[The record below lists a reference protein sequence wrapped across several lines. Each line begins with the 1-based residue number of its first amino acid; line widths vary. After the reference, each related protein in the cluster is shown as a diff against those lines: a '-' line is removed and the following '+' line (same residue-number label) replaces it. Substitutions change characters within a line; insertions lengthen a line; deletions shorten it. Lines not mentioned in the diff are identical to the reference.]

1 MRVVVNCL
9 RTSCRG
15 FGLATVLLVG
25 LFLAVLLTVL
35 VGANLSTL
43 SVVRHSEG
51 TVIARGAAES
61 ALARAIY
68 EIKSNPAF
76 GKNGES
82 ITFRPQPADRELAD
96 IQFDPASAEEAGVPA
111 SINNLDN
118 AESVPDG
125 MGGVVP
131 ARTVRLF
138 SVGRYGDDH
147 RTVMLDLHIPP
158 YPYAVATEGTFESLG
173 DLSLTGLSPDTGE
186 KVPGDIATNGTGSTS
201 LKLGPRTEISGDA
214 ISEGGIDVSS
224 DSVTIDGEVKPYSK
238 HSDIPRIQL
247 TDFDPRKMTAGGDT
261 TNLTSSFYR
270 DPNLQGKVL
279 RDGDLMMSGQIKLD
293 GALLYVEGNVE
304 LSGTIFGRGAIV
316 ATGSISISGTQSLT
330 TDNELAILC
339 GQDLSILGNGV
350 DSSKIEGLIYS
361 EGNVEVRNSTIQGTL
376 ISQSNGGT
384 TPRVVMEK
392 TNMLYDPNATQFS
405 TTLHQQSNVVN
416 QISYLTFSGDG
427 RLQPQTQA
435 PTPTTPSQPN
445 SKLTVQSSNKV
456 SANSVLLANS
466 ISSSVTLLDPAP
478 TITVGVSLQGDGTF
492 TVYPANGAAPLTGLT
507 EKEAWLQIGF
517 QVVAQMPNFQGLA
530 QEQQFM
536 ATWPTA
542 SRAVL
547 QQLQDLEA
555 QAAAAGTSDT
565 FSATVEIDPMKF
577 LKYGEEMRVRGVR
590 VLETGNGS
598 TG

>member
-1 MRVVVNCL
+1 M
-9 RTSCRG
+9 
-15 FGLATVLLVG
+15 
-25 LFLAVLLTVL
+25 TVL

-68 EIKSNPAF
+68 EIKGNPAF
-76 GKNGES
+76 GRNGES
-82 ITFRPQPADRELAD
+82 IAFRPELGDEELAD
-96 IQFDPASAEEAGVPA
+96 IQFDPDKAQEAGVPA

-125 MGGVVP
+125 LGGVVP

-158 YPYAVATEGTFESLG
+158 FPYAVATEGTFESLG

-186 KVPGDIATNGTGSTS
+186 KVPGDIATNGAGSAS

-238 HSDIPRIQL
+238 HSDIPRIRL
-247 TDFDPRKMTAGGDT
+247 TDFDPRNMTAGGDT
-261 TNLTSSFYR
+261 TNLSSSYYR

-279 RDGDLMMSGQIKLD
+279 RDGDLMMSGQINLD

-304 LSGTIFGRGAIV
+304 LSGTISGRGAIV

-339 GQDLSILGNGV
+339 GDDLSILGNGV

-392 TNMLYDPNATQFS
+392 TNMLYDPSATQFS
-405 TTLHQQSNVVN
+405 TTLRQSNSVAN
-416 QISYLTFSGDG
+416 QTIYLTFSSDG
-427 RLQPQTQA
+427 QPVSNTQSSTSSQA
-435 PTPTTPSQPN
+435 GLKPTG
-445 SKLTVQSSNKV
+445 QSSNKV
-456 SANSVLLANS
+456 SSNSVLLANS
-466 ISSSVTLLDPAP
+466 ISSSICSTDPAP
-478 TITVGVSLQGDGTF
+478 TITVGVSMQADETF
-492 TVYPANGAAPLTGLT
+492 TVYPANGGAPFTGLT
-507 EKEAWLQIGF
+507 EKQAWLQIGF

-547 QQLQDLEA
+547 QQLQDLQA
-555 QAAAAGTSDT
+555 QAAAAGSATT
-565 FSATVEIDPMKF
+565 FSAKVEIDPMKF